1 MVDLKSV
8 VKTMCKAY
16 PGGRSAMAG
25 ALGMTETQFNN
36 NLYEKNGCRFF
47 EIAELEAMEDISGTN
62 HLAEYFAQRRGGF
75 FVEIPNRDEL
85 DHVDLFIKGVKV
97 AAKSGKVDQQINK
110 SIADDGVIDQNEKAE
125 IMALHLKHLSARDEY
140 VKSVVALHERVDA
153 SGVQSRGV
161 GDLTKRVE

>member
-1 MVDLKSV
+1 M
-8 VKTMCKAY
+8 
-16 PGGRSAMAG
+16 
-25 ALGMTETQFNN
+25 
-36 NLYEKNGCRFF
+36 
-47 EIAELEAMEDISGTN
+47 
-62 HLAEYFAQRRGGF
+62 
-75 FVEIPNRDEL
+75 
-85 DHVDLFIKGVKV
+85 